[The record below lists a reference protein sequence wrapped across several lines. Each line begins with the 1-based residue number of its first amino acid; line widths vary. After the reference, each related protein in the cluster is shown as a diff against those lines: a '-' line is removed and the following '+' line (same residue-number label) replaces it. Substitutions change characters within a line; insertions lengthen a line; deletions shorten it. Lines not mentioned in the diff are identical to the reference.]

1 MNANKALWQSYSAE
15 DLLKRSKAAGMPAM
29 LITTGQQDAY
39 VVPENRA
46 FRDTLRRG
54 GFSYQYREAPG
65 LHDWT
70 YWLDEQMCIRDRY
83 TGMLCIYFI
92 MLPLRKRSQRK
103 TRAPALRRARAKIYG
118 AGDGM

>member
-1 MNANKALWQSYSAE
+1 MKSNKALWQSYSAE
-15 DLLKRSKAAGMPAM
+15 ELLKRSKAAGTPAM

-70 YWLDEQMCIRDRY
+70 YWLDE
-83 TGMLCIYFI
+83 
-92 MLPLRKRSQRK
+92 LPLH
-103 TRAPALRRARAKIYG
+103 AAFH
-118 AGDGM
+118 AGVLHR